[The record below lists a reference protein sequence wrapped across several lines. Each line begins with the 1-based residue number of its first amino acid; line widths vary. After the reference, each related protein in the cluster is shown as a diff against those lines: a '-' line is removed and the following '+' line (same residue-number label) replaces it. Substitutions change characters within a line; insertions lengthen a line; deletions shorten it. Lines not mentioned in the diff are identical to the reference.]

1 MKFFAILTILSLC
14 WGFECATTRNSN
26 GISKKLQ
33 LFSVDIQSEIG
44 DFLHT
49 FLGSLTAFFE
59 KIKQSTGETNEITM
73 MPVERRWQGI
83 RR

>member
-1 MKFFAILTILSLC
+1 MKVFAILTILSLC
-14 WGFECATTRNSN
+14 WGFECASTRNLG

-33 LFSVDIQSEIG
+33 LFSVDIQTEIG
-44 DFLHT
+44 DFLHS

-59 KIKQSTGETNEITM
+59 KFKQSTEGAIATTTIPT
-73 MPVERRWQGI
+73 RRWQGI